1 MYFVTTSNTDRCPR
15 LQPELHLSVVGSRH
29 EGALYQLISNFGN
42 GLLMTAQPSTGTDEH
57 VRKIASMLANNVD
70 ELAQDVA
77 CAVRAEVDFY
87 KATRSVADDDLL
99 ASCTENIRFALNNL
113 QEGAAFDTS
122 PAVATGS
129 RRAAAGV
136 PLPAV
141 MDAYRIGSYRF
152 WDAVVDIATA
162 QPEVSRETL
171 IEATRRIWRF
181 QNVYT
186 DAMTSAHR
194 EQTMHQVLE
203 DEAERAALTEA
214 LLDGRHITDYSIWEI
229 AQLLRLPLSGPY
241 MVIAAECPMLGK
253 QALPGISPMLR
264 AIDIFS
270 AWRLLP
276 DIQVGIVQIA
286 SERKRDTMLELI
298 ERQARKRIGVS
309 PQFDELTDT
318 AQALRFARVALNA
331 RSSKNGGVTVFDDS
345 VLAVAAV
352 SAPEITKKVATVIL
366 GQFDDLGSEEKDLLF
381 DTFMAWR
388 ANKGSLANAAAQL
401 HVHPNTVRHRLRRIE
416 ARTGRSLAVPDE
428 LAELCL
434 ACEIRENM
442 PAP

>member
-1 MYFVTTSNTDRCPR
+1 
-15 LQPELHLSVVGSRH
+15 LSVVGSRH

-87 KATRSVADDDLL
+87 KATRAVADDDLL
-99 ASCTENIRFALNNL
+99 ASCTENIRFALNSL
-113 QEGAAFDTS
+113 QDGAAFDTS

-162 QPEVSRETL
+162 QRGVSRETL

-264 AIDIFS
+264 AVDIFS

-276 DIQVGIVQIA
+276 DIQVGIAQIA

-318 AQALRFARVALNA
+318 AQALRFARVALNT
-331 RSSKNGGVTVFDDS
+331 RSIKNGGVTVFDDS

-352 SAPEITKKVATVIL
+352 SAPEITKKLAAVIL
-366 GQFDDLGSEEKDLLF
+366 GQFDDLGSEEKDVLF
-381 DTFMAWR
+381 DTLRAWR
-388 ANKGSLANAAAQL
+388 ANKGSADNAAAQL
-401 HVHPNTVRHRLRRIE
+401 HVHPNTVRHRLHRIE
-416 ARTGRSLAVPDE
+416 ARTGRSLAVPDQ

>member
-1 MYFVTTSNTDRCPR
+1 
-15 LQPELHLSVVGSRH
+15 
-29 EGALYQLISNFGN
+29 
-42 GLLMTAQPSTGTDEH
+42 
-57 VRKIASMLANNVD
+57 MLADNVD
-70 ELAQDVA
+70 KLAQDVA

-87 KATRSVADDDLL
+87 KSTRVVTDDDLL
-99 ASCTENIRFALNNL
+99 ASCADNLRIALNSL

-141 MDAYRIGSYRF
+141 MDAYRIGSYRL
-152 WDAVVDIATA
+152 WDAVVDIAT
-162 QPEVSRETL
+162 EKRGVSRDMM

-214 LLDGRHITDYSIWEI
+214 LLDGRHITDYSVWEV

-241 MVIAAECPMLGK
+241 IVIAAECPTVGK
-253 QALPGISPMLR
+253 QALPGISPKLR
-264 AIDIFS
+264 AVDIFS

-276 DIQVGIVQIA
+276 DIQVGIAQIA
-286 SERKRDTMLELI
+286 SEPKRDTMLELI

-318 AQALRFARVALNA
+318 AQALRYARVAMNA
-331 RSSKNGGVTVFDDS
+331 RCSKNGGVTVFDDS

-366 GQFDDLGSEEKDLLF
+366 GQFDDLPSEEKDVLIN
-381 DTFMAWR
+381 TFRAWL
-388 ANKGSLANAAAQL
+388 ANQGSAANAAAQL

-416 ARTGRSLAVPDE
+416 ARTGRSLAVPNQ

-434 ACEIRENM
+434 AFAVRENM

>member
-1 MYFVTTSNTDRCPR
+1 
-15 LQPELHLSVVGSRH
+15 
-29 EGALYQLISNFGN
+29 
-42 GLLMTAQPSTGTDEH
+42 
-57 VRKIASMLANNVD
+57 MLADNVD
-70 ELAQDVA
+70 KLAQDVA

-87 KATRSVADDDLL
+87 KSTRVVTDDDLL
-99 ASCTENIRFALNNL
+99 ASCADNLRIALNSL

-141 MDAYRIGSYRF
+141 MDAYRIGSYRL
-152 WDAVVDIATA
+152 WDAVVDIAT
-162 QPEVSRETL
+162 EKRGVSRDMM

-214 LLDGRHITDYSIWEI
+214 LLDGRHITDYSVWEV

-241 MVIAAECPMLGK
+241 AVIAAECPTLGK
-253 QALPGISPMLR
+253 QALPGISAQLR
-264 AIDIFS
+264 CVDIFS

-276 DIQVGIVQIA
+276 DIQVGIAQIP
-286 SERKRDTMLELI
+286 SSSTRDAMLELI
-298 ERQARKRIGVS
+298 KRQAIKRVGVS
-309 PQFDELTDT
+309 PQFHELTNT
-318 AQALRFARVALNA
+318 AQALRYARVALNA
-331 RSSKNGGVTVFDDS
+331 RCSKNGGVTVFDNS

-352 SAPEITKKVATVIL
+352 SAPEVTKKVAAVIL
-366 GQFDDLGSEEKDLLF
+366 GQFDDLPTEEKDVLL
-381 DTFMAWR
+381 DTFSGWL
-388 ANKGSLANAAAQL
+388 ANKGSVTNAAAQL
-401 HVHPNTVRHRLRRIE
+401 HVHPNTVRHRLHRIE
-416 ARTGRSLAVPDE
+416 QFTGRSLGVPDE
-428 LAELCL
+428 LAEMCL
-434 ACEIRENM
+434 AFAVRENM

>member
-1 MYFVTTSNTDRCPR
+1 
-15 LQPELHLSVVGSRH
+15 
-29 EGALYQLISNFGN
+29 
-42 GLLMTAQPSTGTDEH
+42 MTAQLSTAPDEH
-57 VRKIASMLANNVD
+57 VRRIASMLADNVD
-70 ELAQDVA
+70 KLAQDVA

-87 KATRSVADDDLL
+87 KSTRVVTDDDLL
-99 ASCTENIRFALNNL
+99 ASCADNLRIALNSL

-141 MDAYRIGSYRF
+141 MDAYRIGSYRL
-152 WDAVVDIATA
+152 WDAVVDIAT
-162 QPEVSRETL
+162 EKRGVSRDMM

-214 LLDGRHITDYSIWEI
+214 LLDGRHITDYSVWEV

-241 MVIAAECPMLGK
+241 IVIAAECPTVGK
-253 QALPGISPMLR
+253 QALPGISPKLR
-264 AIDIFS
+264 AVDIFS

-276 DIQVGIVQIA
+276 DIQVGIAQIA
-286 SERKRDTMLELI
+286 SEPKRDTMLELI
-298 ERQARKRIGVS
+298 ERQAIKRVGVS

-318 AQALRFARVALNA
+318 AQALRYARVAMNA
-331 RSSKNGGVTVFDDS
+331 RCSKNGGVTVFDDS

-366 GQFDDLGSEEKDLLF
+366 GQFDDLPSEEKDVLIN
-381 DTFMAWR
+381 TFRAWL
-388 ANKGSLANAAAQL
+388 ANQGSAANAAAQL

-416 ARTGRSLAVPDE
+416 ARTGRSLAVPDQ

-434 ACEIRENM
+434 AFAVRENM